1 MVYICKSD
9 DMVSGVISCFIVG
22 PFLASAMCVYYC
34 ATLFISLHT
43 ERKAYLVS
51 RERQVT
57 EVLFIVSG
65 HLSSHTIESSLH
77 GVDNPWL

>member
-1 MVYICKSD
+1 MVYIWKSD

-22 PFLASAMCVYYC
+22 PFLASAMCIYYC
-34 ATLFISLHT
+34 STLFI
-43 ERKAYLVS
+43 YL